1 MQAIVVTFD
10 RLATR
15 LVGCYGNEWI
25 ETPNIDRMAA
35 TATVFDNHFAD
46 SMGANSGRAWLTGH
60 HALHPASPVD
70 RSLGD
75 FLSAAGVESHL
86 FVDDHCLFNPADE
99 TRFDHVVRV
108 SGVDGL
114 EAAPHEVPIAR
125 LVQAAT
131 TLLKAPGPMAN
142 RLTWVHAPEP
152 GLPPEGFATLY
163 EEDFEER
170 DEPLSDTPREDWSK
184 LIAVA
189 AGSVSLV
196 DHWLGELFSQIAAI
210 SSPATGEPVPTL
222 VVICAS
228 RGRSWTE
235 NFFKATPTVRK
246 DTPADHLRDQETRS
260 PLVISVQGNLRF
272 TELSSLRCQRFVQTT
287 DLFSTLLDWFEI
299 PANSFPGAGRSLL
312 QEAVS
317 EQPARTAIVVDDGD
331 RQLGLRTSEWNCLIR
346 LTTRNQPIRADVCYG
361 DADWPEQVQL
371 FAKPEDIW
379 DVTDLSTQQPEVCE
393 ELVRQLAAFRARR
406 SED

>member
-10 RLATR
+10 RLASR

-35 TATVFDNHFAD
+35 TATVFDNYFAD
-46 SMGANSGRAWLTGH
+46 SMGADSGRAWLTGH
-60 HALHPASPVD
+60 HSLHPARPAD

-75 FLSAAGVESHL
+75 FLSAAGIQSHL
-86 FVDDHCLFNPADE
+86 FVDDLCLFNPADE

-108 SGVDGL
+108 SGVNGL

-131 TLLKAPGPMAN
+131 SLLKDSRSVDN
-142 RLTWVHAPEP
+142 RLIWIHAPEP

-170 DEPLSDTPREDWSK
+170 DELLSATPRDEWSK

-196 DHWLGELFSQIAAI
+196 DHWLGELFSQIAAAG
-210 SSPATGEPVPTL
+210 PTANGAPVPTL
-222 VVICAS
+222 VMVCAS

-235 NFFKATPTVRK
+235 NFINATPTARK

-260 PLVISVQGNLRF
+260 PLVMSIQGDVRF
-272 TELSSLRCQRFVQTT
+272 TEISSLRCQRFVQTT
-287 DLFSTLLDWFEI
+287 DLLPTLVDWFRL
-299 PANSFPGAGRSLL
+299 PANSVPGTGRSLL

-317 EQPARTAIVVDDGD
+317 EGPARTEIIVADGD
-331 RQLGLRTSEWNCLIR
+331 RQLGLRTPDWNCLIR
-346 LTTRNQPIRADVCYG
+346 LTTRDQAIRADVCYG
-361 DADWPEQVQL
+361 DTDWPEQVQL

-393 ELVRQLAAFRARR
+393 ELVRRLAAFRAKR